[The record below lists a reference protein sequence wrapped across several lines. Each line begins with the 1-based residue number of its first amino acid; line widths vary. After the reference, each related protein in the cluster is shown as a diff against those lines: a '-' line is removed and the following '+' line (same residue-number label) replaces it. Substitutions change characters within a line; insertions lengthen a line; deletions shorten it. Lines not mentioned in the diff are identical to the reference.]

1 MVYVGGKI
9 CRAVKAVCAVYAEHH
24 VPPNLD
30 RLAALNAQISKL
42 KFKLKCPDLD
52 HPQARRDYFVI
63 DIGSAEEWGK
73 LGRYT
78 LPAKFK
84 KTPVSAPAAAPSSS
98 GPRVLYWFRTDL
110 RLHDSPALAHALSL
124 NPSHLVPLWT
134 WDPHYV
140 YRQRVSANRWAFLV
154 ACMRDVSSSLTALN
168 GRQKLHVVRAAP
180 GQVIGPLLK
189 RWKIDVLVFER
200 DTDAYARMRDAEVT
214 RVAGELGVRVVS
226 VPAGRTLFDSDEVVR
241 QNGGRPTMSMSQLV
255 KATEKI
261 GDGKPAR
268 PLDTPKSLPDP
279 LDEGEMDLSDL
290 EREIGIGVG
299 HGTGAISD
307 QEPKFAGAGDG
318 DLNAVQRTLGSDKDV
333 QFSVG
338 LMGPQKSFGVPT
350 LEEMGIDPKTVTTPH
365 VGGES
370 AGLAVLQKYIDNEEY
385 VGTFEKPA
393 TAPTDFEP
401 QATTLLSPHMHFG
414 SVSVRKFWWD
424 VQDVLEKRRKE
435 KKHNSIEPVNL
446 PGQLLFRDMYF
457 AAHAKI
463 GVPFGQAVGNPV
475 ARFIPWHLQSNY
487 AIDEEGKYH
496 SDGAYTVDDPQAEEY
511 FRRWK
516 EGRTGFPWI
525 DALMRQL
532 KQEGWI
538 HHLGRHAVACFLTRG
553 GCYVSW
559 ERGAE
564 VFEEWLID
572 HEVACN
578 AGNWMWLS
586 CTAFFSQFYR
596 CYSPTAF
603 PKKWDPEG
611 TFVRRYV
618 PELERFDKRYI
629 YEPHK
634 APIADQKSWGCVI
647 KGDGIEK
654 GNGEMKVYPKPMFDF
669 NERRQFCIDKVKEA
683 YRVGL
688 YGDDKRVKSGE
699 WKKLFSYDD
708 RGAQRKEEAN
718 GVFGGVKR
726 RRWDEQDSEERDLHL
741 GEEDGNGGERE
752 ERHEHKD
759 AKEQDRGKKGQQKT
773 LDAMITRKKR
783 K

>member
-1 MVYVGGKI
+1 MESSAREGTGKDSDSEPDSTPI
-9 CRAVKAVCAVYAEHH
+9 HH
-24 VPPNLD
+24 LREG
-30 RLAALNAQISKL
+30 RLKPVSE
-42 KFKLKCPDLD
+42 
-52 HPQARRDYFVI
+52 
-63 DIGSAEEWGK
+63 GSIRSESLYH
-73 LGRYT
+73 LGPFPT
-78 LPAKFK
+78 MAAKFK
-84 KTPVSAPAAAPSSS
+84 RAPAPAPAPAPSSSGS

-124 NPSHLVPLWT
+124 NPSHLIPLWT

-140 YRQRVSANRWAFLV
+140 YRQRGSANRWAFLV
-154 ACMRDVSSSLTALN
+154 ACMRDVSGSLTRLN
-168 GRQKLHVVRAAP
+168 PRQKLHVVRRAP
-180 GQVIGPLLK
+180 GKVIGLLLRK
-189 RWKIDVLVFER
+189 WKIDVLVFER

-214 RVAGELGVRVVS
+214 RVAEELGVKVMS
-226 VPAGRTLFDSDEVVR
+226 VCGRTLFDSDELVK
-241 QNGGRPTMSMSQLV
+241 QNAGRPTMSMSQLV
-255 KATEKI
+255 KAAEKI

-268 PLDTPKSLPDP
+268 PLEAPKSLPDP
-279 LDEGEMDLSDL
+279 LGEGEMDLSDL
-290 EREIGIGVG
+290 ESETG
-299 HGTGAISD
+299 HGAD
-307 QEPKFAGAGDG
+307 QEPKFAGEGEGDF
-318 DLNAVQRTLGSDKDV
+318 NAVQRTLGGDKNV

-338 LMGPQKSFGVPT
+338 LMGPQKSFSVPT
-350 LEEMGIDPKTVTTPH
+350 LEEMGIDPASVTTPH
-365 VGGES
+365 VGGEG

-393 TAPTDFEP
+393 TAPTDFDP

-435 KKHNSIEPVNL
+435 KKHNSSEPVNL
-446 PGQLLFRDMYF
+446 PGQFLFRDMYF
-457 AAHAKI
+457 AAHAKV

-487 AIDEEGKYH
+487 TIDGEGNYQ
-496 SDGAYTVDDPQAEEY
+496 SDGTYMVDDPQAEEY

-572 HEVACN
+572 HEIACN

-596 CYSPTAF
+596 CYSPVAF

-611 TFVRRYV
+611 NFVRRYV
-618 PELERFDKRYI
+618 PELDRFDKRYI

-634 APIADQKSWGCVI
+634 APIADQKSWRCVI
-647 KGDGIEK
+647 KGDGTEK
-654 GNGEMKVYPKPMFDF
+654 GNSEVRVYPKPMFDF

-683 YRVGL
+683 YHVGL
-688 YGDDKRVKSGE
+688 YGDDETVKSGG
-699 WKKLFSYDD
+699 WKKLFGYDD
-708 RGAQRKEEAN
+708 RGARRKEEAN
-718 GVFGGVKR
+718 GGFGGGVKR
-726 RRWDEQDSEERDLHL
+726 RRD
-741 GEEDGNGGERE
+741 EEDTEEHDLDLGGNDDHGDERE
-752 ERHEHKD
+752 ERREHKA

-773 LDAMITRKKR
+773 LDAMLTRKK
-783 K
+783 KKKEQIGLNVSTSISNA

>member
-1 MVYVGGKI
+1 M
-9 CRAVKAVCAVYAEHH
+9 
-24 VPPNLD
+24 PPT
-30 RLAALNAQISKL
+30 
-42 KFKLKCPDLD
+42 KFK
-52 HPQARRDYFVI
+52 PQQPNS
-63 DIGSAEEWGK
+63 G
-73 LGRYT
+73 
-78 LPAKFK
+78 
-84 KTPVSAPAAAPSSS
+84 
-98 GPRVLYWFRTDL
+98 GPRVVYWFRTDL

-140 YRQRVSANRWAFLV
+140 YRQRGSANRWAFLV
-154 ACMRDVSSSLTALN
+154 ACMSDVSASLTKLN
-168 GRQKLHVVRAAP
+168 PKQKLHVVRAAP
-180 GQVIGPLLK
+180 TRVVGPLLRK
-189 RWKIDVLVFER
+189 WKVDVLVFER

-214 RVAGELGVRVVS
+214 RIAEEAGVKVVS
-226 VPAGRTLFDSDEVVR
+226 VSGRTLFDSDELVR
-241 QNGGRPTMSMSQLV
+241 ANGGRPTMSMSQVV
-255 KATEKI
+255 KAAEKL
-261 GDGKPAR
+261 GGGEPAR
-268 PLDTPKSLPDP
+268 PLDAPTRLPDP
-279 LDEGEMDLSDL
+279 LDAADMDLSEVEKEMEGDVD
-290 EREIGIGVG
+290 EQKP
-299 HGTGAISD
+299 S
-307 QEPKFAGAGDG
+307 FAGAGRG
-318 DLNAVQRTLGSDKDV
+318 DFNAVQRTLGGGKHT
-333 QFSVG
+333 QYSVG
-338 LMGPQKSFGVPT
+338 LMGPDRSFSVPT
-350 LEEMGIDPKTVTTPH
+350 LEEMGIDPADVTTPH
-365 VGGES
+365 VGGEK
-370 AGLAVLQKYIDNEEY
+370 AGLAVLKKYIDDEDY

-424 VQDVLEKRRKE
+424 VQGVLEKRRKE
-435 KKHNSIEPVNL
+435 KKHNSSEPVNL

-463 GVPFGQAVGNPV
+463 GVAFRQAVGNPV
-475 ARFIPWHLQSNY
+475 ARFIPWHLQSKY
-487 AIDEEGKYH
+487 AVNEQGEYQSEGTYL
-496 SDGAYTVDDPQAEEY
+496 VDDPQAEEY

-572 HEVACN
+572 HEIACN

-596 CYSPTAF
+596 CYSPVSF

-611 TFVRRYV
+611 HFVRRYV
-618 PELERFDKRYI
+618 PELAQFDKKYI

-634 APIADQKSWGCVI
+634 APIADQKKWGCLVR
-647 KGDGIEK
+647 GDGSKMENQME
-654 GNGEMKVYPKPMFDF
+654 GGGQTYPKPMFDF

-683 YRVGL
+683 YDVGL
-688 YGDDKRVKSGE
+688 YGDDDKVRTGA
-699 WKKLFSYDD
+699 WKKLFKFTD
-708 RGAQRKEEAN
+708 RGAKTKEEAN
-718 GVFGGVKR
+718 GTVERGVKR
-726 RRWDEQDSEERDLHL
+726 SRD
-741 GEEDGNGGERE
+741 EEDQDDMGENVDGG
-752 ERHEHKD
+752 RHHSDDHHATKSEKTR
-759 AKEQDRGKKGQQKT
+759 AGKRGQKT
-773 LDAMITRKKR
+773 LDTMVSRKKV